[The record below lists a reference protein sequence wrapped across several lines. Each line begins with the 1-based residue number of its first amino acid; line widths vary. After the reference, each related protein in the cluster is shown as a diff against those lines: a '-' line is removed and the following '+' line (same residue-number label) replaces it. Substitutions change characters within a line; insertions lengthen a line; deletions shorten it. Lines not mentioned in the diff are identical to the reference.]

1 MKPYK
6 TYMWQEVY
14 GDPVF
19 RIQTNDPAI
28 HKRMRQR
35 KDFTLVLWGLN
46 TRLWVYKAQFYTP
59 QKARQALSRITRQEI
74 HKDAS
79 DGSFYAETYPIVA
92 HKERLEV

>member
-6 TYMWQEVY
+6 TYMWQEAY

-46 TRLWVYKAQFYTP
+46 TRLWVYKAQFYSR
-59 QKARQALSRITRQEI
+59 KEAIKSFKRITRSTI
-74 HKDAS
+74 KKTD
-79 DGSFYAETYPIVA
+79 DMCGFYAQTGVVVA

>member
-35 KDFTLVLWGLN
+35 KAFTLVLWGLN

-59 QKARQALSRITRQEI
+59 QKARQALSHITCQKI
-74 HKDAS
+74 KKDAS
-79 DGSFYAETYPIVA
+79 DGSFYAETYPMLA
-92 HKERLEV
+92 HK